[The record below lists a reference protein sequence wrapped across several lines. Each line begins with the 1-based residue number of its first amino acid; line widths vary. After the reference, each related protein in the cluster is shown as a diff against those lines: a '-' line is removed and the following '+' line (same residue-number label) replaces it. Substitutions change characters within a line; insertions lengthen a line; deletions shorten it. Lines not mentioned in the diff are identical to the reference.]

1 MLRSLCVFSL
11 TPHFFQF
18 SCSPFKKLW
27 KLVTSQECVERQ
39 GVALSHLNLHGSVFL
54 FPMCMC
60 VSLYHVIQNLF
71 PQQLR
76 LRGPARPRLPPHR
89 PLLSFAEET
98 GTEKW
103 NTGASAGKFPPYG
116 FLRIGIY
123 VLGLVWM
130 YFFYSK
136 CRNDEGSCL
145 KKLELFVEPC
155 KVRGELLFAFF
166 LFIFSFDLYSGLLR
180 LFMVLVKN

>member
-1 MLRSLCVFSL
+1 ML
-11 TPHFFQF
+11 
-18 SCSPFKKLW
+18 
-27 KLVTSQECVERQ
+27 KLVMSQEFVETQ
-39 GVALSHLNLHGSVFL
+39 QVALSHLNLHGSVFL

-103 NTGASAGKFPPYG
+103 STGASAGKFPPYG

-130 YFFYSK
+130 YFFYSIF
-136 CRNDEGSCL
+136 RNDDGSCL
-145 KKLELFVEPC
+145 KKLEWFVEPC

-166 LFIFSFDLYSGLLR
+166 FSVLYSGLLR

>member
-1 MLRSLCVFSL
+1 MLR
-11 TPHFFQF
+11 Q
-18 SCSPFKKLW
+18 
-27 KLVTSQECVERQ
+27 R
-39 GVALSHLNLHGSVFL
+39 VALSHLNLHGSVFL

-60 VSLYHVIQNLF
+60 VSLYHVIHNLF

-76 LRGPARPRLPPHR
+76 LRGPDRPRLPPHR
-89 PLLSFAEET
+89 PLLYFAEET

-123 VLGLVWM
+123 LLGLVWM

-136 CRNDEGSCL
+136 CRNDGSCL
-145 KKLELFVEPC
+145 KKLEWFVEPF

-166 LFIFSFDLYSGLLR
+166 FFFFNLYSGLLR

>member
-1 MLRSLCVFSL
+1 MDLFLVSNVYVCFSL
-11 TPHFFQF
+11 SRNTNF
-18 SCSPFKKLW
+18 
-27 KLVTSQECVERQ
+27 
-39 GVALSHLNLHGSVFL
+39 
-54 FPMCMC
+54 
-60 VSLYHVIQNLF
+60 F

-103 NTGASAGKFPPYG
+103 NSAASAGKFPPYG

-136 CRNDEGSCL
+136 CRKDDASCL
-145 KKLELFVEPC
+145 SKLEWFVEPC
-155 KVRGELLFAFF
+155 KVRGELFAFSAY
-166 LFIFSFDLYSGLLR
+166 LFVLYSQACC
-180 LFMVLVKN
+180 VIVI